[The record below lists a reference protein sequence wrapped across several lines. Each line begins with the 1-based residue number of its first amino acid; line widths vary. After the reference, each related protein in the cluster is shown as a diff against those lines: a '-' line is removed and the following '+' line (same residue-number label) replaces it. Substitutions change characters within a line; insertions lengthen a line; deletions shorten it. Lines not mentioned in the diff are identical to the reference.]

1 VECGKD
7 CIFKTIILQMALP
20 AKKKRG
26 IRLLKHEDVN
36 YYWKVRED
44 TSNAMLAVIVGL
56 EARPSLFFIVYVSFV
71 NPSLYGPWLA
81 LAHEQGRDVSTINE
95 PDKISPK
102 LIVEAIAFAN
112 TQNWQEKK
120 KFNVTYKD
128 GTFRI

>member
-1 VECGKD
+1 
-7 CIFKTIILQMALP
+7 MALP
-20 AKKKRG
+20 TKKKRG
-26 IRLLKHEDVN
+26 IRLLKHEGVS

-44 TSNAMLAVIVGL
+44 TGNAMLAVIVGL

-81 LAHEQGRDVSTINE
+81 AAQAQGKDVASMNE
-95 PDKISPK
+95 VDGISPK

-120 KFNVTYKD
+120 NFSVTYED
-128 GTFRI
+128 GGFTV